1 MIGYFDL
8 ETLKLSDE
16 VGGWEF
22 ANDMGLSVAC
32 LYIDEDRAYRVYV
45 GPDPQRQGSFCYEGE
60 DDSEQLLE
68 DLTELELLVGFNIK
82 EFDLRVL
89 QPYAEK
95 HGILLNNL
103 PVFDMLLQLGK
114 TVNRPFP
121 ASLES
126 LSSINLGKI
135 GQKIVDPGEV
145 VSMYRKGLVDEM
157 ILYCMHDVWSTR
169 MLFQTAY
176 ETEELK
182 MRTRRGTY
190 ETVDVSDWKHDI
202 HRIYGA
208 NYIDF

>member
-1 MIGYFDL
+1 MIGFFDL

-22 ANDMGLSVAC
+22 ASDMGLSVAS
-32 LYIDEDRAYRVYV
+32 LYIDEERAYRVYV
-45 GPDPQRQGSFCYEGE
+45 GPDPKRQGAFCYEGE
-60 DDSEQLLE
+60 DDSEALLQ
-68 DLTELELLVGFNIK
+68 DLTDLELLVGFNIK

-89 QPYAEK
+89 QPYAQR
-95 HGILLNNL
+95 HGVTLSNL
-103 PVFDMLLQLGK
+103 PIFDMLLALGR

-126 LSSINLGKI
+126 LASINLGKL
-135 GQKIVDPGEV
+135 GQKIADPKDV
-145 VSMYRKGLVDEM
+145 VSMYRKGLVDEV

-176 ETEELK
+176 ETEVLK

-190 ETVDVSDWKHDI
+190 EVIDVSDWKHDI

-208 NYIDF
+208 NNIAF